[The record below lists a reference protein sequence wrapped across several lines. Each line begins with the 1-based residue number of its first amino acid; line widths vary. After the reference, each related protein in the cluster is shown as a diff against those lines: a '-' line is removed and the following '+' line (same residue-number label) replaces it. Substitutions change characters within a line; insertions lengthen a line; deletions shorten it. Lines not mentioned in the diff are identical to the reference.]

1 MTPLLIEAQR
11 LKQLSTINGNLDNKL
26 IEPTIIMVQDIQ
38 LQSILGT
45 DLYVEICNEVEG
57 GNVSALN
64 TSLLNNF
71 IEPYLLN
78 IVVAEGVIDWHI
90 KFSNKSVSK
99 LTADNTQNV
108 DLTEL
113 ERVSQ
118 RYLGKAEFYAT
129 RLSKYLCENSENYPL
144 YMGGNSETWKIRPMF
159 DQYTSGIFT
168 GSKRVDPRREF
179 AGFRSRRR
187 RW

>member
-1 MTPLLIEAQR
+1 
-11 LKQLSTINGNLDNKL
+11 
-26 IEPTIIMVQDIQ
+26 MVQDIQ
-38 LQSILGT
+38 LQTILGT
-45 DLYVEICNEVEG
+45 DLYVEICNEVEAA
-57 GNVSALN
+57 NV
-64 TSLLNNF
+64 SLLNTTLLNQF

-90 KFSNKSVSK
+90 KFSNKNVAK
-99 LTADNTQNV
+99 LTADNTNNV

-129 RLSKYLCENSENYPL
+129 RLSKYLCENSDNYPL
-144 YMGGNSETWKIRPMF
+144 YMGGNKESWKIRPTF

-168 GSKRVDPRREF
+168 GNKRIDPRAEF
-179 AGFRSRRR
+179 ATFRRR
-187 RW
+187 RGRW